1 MWDVGAVHASVRASA
16 HASVRVSARASVCL
30 SVRLSVRL
38 SMWDVG
44 AVRVSVR
51 ASVCASVRSPVR
63 VRGARCRQGALL
75 TLKGL
80 CGMLTPAQASM
91 AVCFTALL
99 GL

>member
-1 MWDVGAVHASVRASA
+1 MCLSMSQPMRLSVHL
-16 HASVRVSARASVCL
+16 SVCLSVHL

-38 SMWDVG
+38 SVHLSVCLPMCL
-44 AVRVSVR
+44 SVR
-51 ASVCASVRSPVR
+51 LSVCPRVR